1 MKIMIKTDFRLI
13 LTLIRMFWNISNFQK
28 YLYGY
33 PSGCFNN
40 LIIYESL
47 VDENSFKYIF
57 DKIKENRDI

>member
-1 MKIMIKTDFRLI
+1 
-13 LTLIRMFWNISNFQK
+13 MFWNISNFQK